1 MRPVYW
7 FEEVKQEL
15 VKHIGSSAWRI
26 GQLKNLEV
34 SSALGFILLS
44 VFTDNFLDETQNAK
58 LKSQLLK

>member
-15 VKHIGSSAWRI
+15 VKHIGASAWRI

-34 SSALGFILLS
+34 PGTRLYFIEFCLRKI
-44 VFTDNFLDETQNAK
+44 F
-58 LKSQLLK
+58 